1 MLAAAAAAHP
11 SHSLFEIYGL
21 PVTSEVTT
29 EWVLMGV
36 ILLLAVFATRRLSL
50 VPGKFQAAVELGVN
64 FVVDTVI
71 APSIGGRE
79 KAIRYLPFLGSLFF
93 FILLSNYLGLLPG
106 AVLELPGYKAP
117 TANVSVTAAL
127 AILAFV
133 ATHLSGFRERGIR
146 YLGHFFQPFWFLFPL
161 NLVEELIRPLSLS
174 LRLFGNIF
182 GEEYILLVLLGF
194 APWFVPVPIMGLDL
208 LFGFLQAFIFT
219 TLTAAYIGGAI
230 AEHH

>member
-1 MLAAAAAAHP
+1 MLAAAAAIHHP
-11 SHSLFEIYGL
+11 LFEVFGL

-29 EWVLMGV
+29 EWVLMG
-36 ILLLAVFATRRLSL
+36 LLLVLAFLAVRRASL
-50 VPGKFQAAVELGVN
+50 VPGRFQTAVELGVN

-79 KAIRYLPFLGSLFF
+79 KALRYLPFLGSLFF
-93 FILLSNYLGLLPG
+93 FILFSNYLGLLPG

-117 TANVSVTAAL
+117 TSNVSVTAAL
-127 AILAFV
+127 AVLAFV
-133 ATHLSGFRERGIR
+133 ATHVSGIRERGIR
-146 YLGHFFQPFWFLFPL
+146 YFTHFFQPFWFLFPL

-182 GEEYILLVLLGF
+182 GEEYILFVLLGL
-194 APWFVPVPIMGLDL
+194 APWFVPVPLMGLDL